1 MSRYI
6 DGLRRLYEKITD
18 KEVMKVTTNF
28 EKIKSMTL
36 DEMVENPY
44 PFQACPC
51 TPCGDNDR
59 CTKYVDCDVCVREW
73 LEQEV
78 EE

>member
-1 MSRYI
+1 M
-6 DGLRRLYEKITD
+6 
-18 KEVMKVTTNF
+18 TNF

-36 DEMVENPY
+36 EEMVKDSY
-44 PFQACPC
+44 PLQICPC
-51 TPCGDNDR
+51 RDNDR

-78 EE
+78 KE